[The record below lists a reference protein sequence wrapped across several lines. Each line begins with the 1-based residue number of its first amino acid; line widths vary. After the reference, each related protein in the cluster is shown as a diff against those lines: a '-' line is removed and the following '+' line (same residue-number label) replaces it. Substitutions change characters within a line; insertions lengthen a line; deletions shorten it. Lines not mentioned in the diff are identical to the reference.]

1 VPTDV
6 GITELRDQVLRKIGR
21 NVVNLQKME
30 AMLKVLNSVQFL
42 RSACSNADEQV
53 GQRNDREISVSFSWR
68 IEADPILTRER
79 KRALR
84 AAVAER
90 NKWIHEWLAGF
101 DPNSMES
108 CANLRAQ
115 LDEQHAKIWPEFE
128 RLKSIVQTSRELID
142 GLRRHLTSDEFV
154 GEIQSAAPGR

>member
-1 VPTDV
+1 M
-6 GITELRDQVLRKIGR
+6 
-21 NVVNLQKME
+21 NLQKME

-42 RSACSNADEQV
+42 RSACSNADERV